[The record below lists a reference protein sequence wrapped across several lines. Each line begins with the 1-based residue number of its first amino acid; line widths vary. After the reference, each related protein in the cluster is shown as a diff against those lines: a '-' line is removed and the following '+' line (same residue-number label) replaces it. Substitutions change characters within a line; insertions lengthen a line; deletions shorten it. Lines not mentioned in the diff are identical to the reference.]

1 MSRTEILKL
10 RALLEEKELLIQK
23 QQKDLQEK
31 DGIIQEQ
38 HEDLQEKENIIQ
50 EQNEDL
56 QEKEGIIQ
64 EQQKYV
70 EQIIP
75 IKDLYK
81 QGLPLMP
88 FIKICTKESS
98 HKSDHIVKNL
108 KEYPNQEFKIL
119 KNLKQFLNQD
129 ALNYTSS
136 IFLTEL
142 RDENFI
148 VEYADESTIHNLV
161 KNYLSD
167 LIKGTKLFNKISVK
181 NGLSVGIGLED
192 IEETNTNFD
201 FDENVNT
208 NIDEFI
214 EDINF
219 INEADPEYDE
229 ILQRELLNPQSEL
242 SRFINLDKK
251 NSTRKSNV
259 PKDKQEKTKLKRI
272 TNRPDLFIIVN
283 DQKRPIGI
291 LEIKSPDKFGY
302 ILNDVNV
309 LSQLFDYMLSLK
321 SFYFNGVV
329 YGIITT
335 LKHWKICWL
344 SDTNSSAINDR
355 ILKFFPGKRVILK
368 NREFCSS
375 PIYPH
380 NHKNLAK
387 YIISVILKSYYS
399 EVDPINLFDTNRTY
413 IKLNQENWIWKRYN
427 TEQIE
432 KWYENVN
439 FKLPHVEDD
448 HSKEFSILRYF
459 HTNEETKVR
468 LVVSNGGNI
477 VVIKQFE
484 DDNLVKEEYKCWIKI
499 NQVKDVNIVT
509 LNNRECLM
517 MPFAFNASYEY
528 NDELQSWVSYFNFN
542 LDYWCFQDKNINSE
556 IPNKLKQ
563 FELQLK
569 ELNTQNHYKVDEV
582 AKIAIANAAFNK
594 YIHDDLEFRH
604 IALLPIF
611 DNKDNLIDLR
621 PILIDFG
628 IMSKVQTMKEAEIK
642 MLNEFEEISQ
652 DVIFL

>member
-1 MSRTEILKL
+1 MSQTEILKL
-10 RALLEEKELLIQK
+10 KALLKEKELLLKK
-23 QQKDLQEK
+23 QQK
-31 DGIIQEQ
+31 
-38 HEDLQEKENIIQ
+38 
-50 EQNEDL
+50 DL

-64 EQQKYV
+64 EQQQDLQEKESIIYTQQKYV
-70 EQIIP
+70 SHIIP
-75 IKDLYK
+75 LKDLYNP
-81 QGLPLMP
+81 GLPLMP
-88 FIKICTKESS
+88 FIKVFTKASS
-98 HKSDHIVKNL
+98 HKSDHIVKKL

-129 ALNYTSS
+129 NLNYTSS

-142 RDENFI
+142 RDENYI

-192 IEETNTNFD
+192 TEETNMNFD
-201 FDENVNT
+201 FDENQNDNV

-219 INEADPEYDE
+219 INECDPEYDE
-229 ILQRELLNPQSEL
+229 IIQRELLNPQSDL
-242 SRFINLDKK
+242 SRFINLDK
-251 NSTRKSNV
+251 NFSTRKSNL
-259 PKDKQEKTKLKRI
+259 PKETPEKQKAKRV

-302 ILNDVNV
+302 ILNDINV

-344 SDTNSSAINDR
+344 SDTNTSAINDR
-355 ILKFFPGKRVILK
+355 ILKFIPGKRVILK

-387 YIISVILKSYYS
+387 YVISVILKSYYS

-413 IKLNQENWIWKRYN
+413 IKLNQENWVWKRYN

-432 KWYENVN
+432 KWYQSVS
-439 FKLPHVEDD
+439 FKLPHGN
-448 HSKEFSILRYF
+448 SKEFSVLRYF

-468 LVVSNGGNI
+468 LVVSNSGNI

-484 DDNLVKEEYKCWIKI
+484 DNDLVKEEYKCWVKI
-499 NQVKDVNIVT
+499 NQVEDVNIIT

-542 LDYWCFQDKNINSE
+542 LDYWCFQDKNIKSE

-563 FELQLK
+563 FEFQLK
-569 ELNTQNHYKVDEV
+569 ELNEQNNYKVDEV
-582 AKIAIANAAFNK
+582 AKIAILNTAFNK
-594 YIHDDLEFRH
+594 YIHDDLELRH
-604 IALLPIF
+604 IALLPVF
-611 DNKDNLIDLR
+611 DVKNNLVDLK

-628 IMSKVQTMKEAEIK
+628 MMSKVKTMKEAEIT
-642 MLNEFEEISQ
+642 MLNKFEEISQ
-652 DVIFL
+652 DIIFL